1 MLQMGLELDV
11 ARWAASE
18 TSNVRDAISLIF
30 PEESPQTTV
39 ASTNFVAPHDVYAHR
54 ALLELDRPVSRVD
67 CGIVAGPSPRTN
79 ACLWLSVVAGFAH
92 LVPRVHSV
100 PDVALLQRLEPFLER
115 IAGQPATT
123 LQCAHRKTPRL
134 DPLGIAADIL
144 RSKACDDMLT
154 DLGVERWLPFFAQ
167 LVGNVNSPE
176 GNGVAV
182 QQYREHVAALR
193 VHAFA
198 DQINLVQIASML
210 RIRIVVIP
218 ERPDW
223 PIQRVS
229 ATATNLIILGNNDSH
244 YVWLKP
250 LDE

>member
-39 ASTNFVAPHDVYAHR
+39 ASTNFVAPHDVYARR
-54 ALLELDRPVSRVD
+54 AWSEHNAHVSRVD

-79 ACLWLSVVAGFAH
+79 ACLWLSLVAGLAH
-92 LVPRVHSV
+92 LKRPVHSV
-100 PDVALLQRLEPFLER
+100 PDVDILQRLAPFLER

-123 LQCAHRKTPRL
+123 LQCAHRKTPRV

-176 GNGVAV
+176 GNGVTV
-182 QQYREHVAALR
+182 QQYRQHVAALR

-218 ERPDW
+218 ERSDW
-223 PIQRVS
+223 PIQRINP
-229 ATATNLIILGNNDSH
+229 TATSEIILGNNDSH
-244 YVWLKP
+244 YVWLQR
-250 LDE
+250 LDQ